1 MNYSAHPRFGYAVR
15 VAGALTLCAALMPT
29 PATRAAS
36 ESGRVDEIAAELSEV
51 QSANATVEMQQ
62 VQSVMAEL
70 AVLPSEENV
79 ARATLDILRRARTLR
94 GDSAPIKNEE
104 IESLVAD
111 LAEVASPKFVLWEE
125 NYKDAQA
132 GNTEK
137 EWDDDAE
144 YVPAPEAPAAPAAE
158 PAAPEAPAE
167 TPAAAE
173 PAAQAPAA
181 GDAAA
186 QPPAPGAAPLTPAPT
201 EGGAEAAP
209 GPRETADPVTVED
222 ANNAINEAMR
232 ELEQQAEGVAQM
244 DSNSGKML
252 DSSPKV
258 APSTKVDSQPLPKVE
273 VYKGDPMM
281 RPVNLDFREMELSN
295 VVALLAHMAGI
306 NVVAGTDVT
315 GTVTANLHG
324 VPLRQ
329 AMDTALRLNG
339 LGLTEE
345 EGIYY
350 IVPYAEAVAKDRRT
364 EMLTLENA
372 KAEDVSKVL
381 EELVAGMPE
390 EKLITV
396 SANKSANIVVVSGP
410 EKRLDDLVR
419 VAKSLDVAEPV
430 LPTVTEAIKVNYG
443 TPTEMV
449 DMVQK
454 MLTPQIGQVA
464 PDERSRHLIVTDQPV
479 VVEQVRTLLTSLDL
493 PVKEVM
499 IDSMVVDVTLEDD
512 AETGVD
518 WLLNSVRRQS
528 RRDAALGND
537 NAIGNL
543 EELGLGTGVPSTT
556 DGGLLNFAVLSS
568 RIDWRGVIQAEVRDL
583 NGKFVSNP
591 VVFTVENKPAKIEI
605 VRDIPYVEVKQTSQ
619 GGSQTNT
626 EFKQIGTILEVTPRV
641 THDNHIIAD
650 ISAKESDTN
659 GEFNGIPIEDRR
671 SIETT
676 MHMKDGQTIYMGGL
690 RKRTDSTTVRKV
702 PVLGDVPVVNVLF
715 RNNKQT
721 ERTKELLVFM
731 TCRVVDQSNK
741 QLTPHQEFVHQDG
754 VNTDLSVNAMDD
766 IWRTTKDPKGMRDP
780 MYKFRRAE

>member
-1 MNYSAHPRFGYAVR
+1 MNYAAHPRIGYAVR
-15 VAGALTLCAALMPT
+15 LAGALALSVCLVPT
-29 PATRAAS
+29 PATKAAS
-36 ESGRVDEIAAELSEV
+36 DSTRVDEIAAELSDL
-51 QSANATVEMQQ
+51 QQASTGKEMHQ

-79 ARATLDILRRARTLR
+79 ARATLDILRRARDLR
-94 GDSAPIKNEE
+94 GESAPIQNEE

-111 LAEVASPKFVLWEE
+111 LAEVASPKFVLWDE
-125 NYKDAQA
+125 NYRDAQVS
-132 GNTEK
+132 TPEK
-137 EWDDDAE
+137 EWDDDAPFVPE
-144 YVPAPEAPAAPAAE
+144 PPAAEPAAEPAPAAPPAEAPAAPAG
-158 PAAPEAPAE
+158 EAS
-167 TPAAAE
+167 
-173 PAAQAPAA
+173 A
-181 GDAAA
+181 GDPSA
-186 QPPAPGAAPLTPAPT
+186 QPPAPGAAPLSPPPAT
-201 EGGAEAAP
+201 EGGSEPAP
-209 GPRETADPVTVED
+209 GPRETADPGKVSD
-222 ANNAINEAMR
+222 SNNAINEAMR
-232 ELEQQAEGVAQM
+232 ELEQQAEGVEQM
-244 DSNSGKML
+244 DSSSSKML
-252 DSSPKV
+252 DAPKV
-258 APSTKVDSQPLPKVE
+258 APSETVSTEPLPKLE

-339 LGLTEE
+339 LGLSEE

-350 IVPYAEAVAKDRRT
+350 IVPYAESVNKQRRT
-364 EMLTLENA
+364 EMITLTNA
-372 KAEDVSKVL
+372 KAEDVRKVVD
-381 EELVAGMPE
+381 ELVAGMPE

-410 EKRLDDLVR
+410 EKRLDDLIR

-443 TPTEMV
+443 TPTEMIE
-449 DMVQK
+449 MVEK
-454 MLTPQIGQVA
+454 MLTPTIGQVA
-464 PDERSRHLIVTDQPV
+464 ADERSRHIIVTDQPV

-493 PVKEVM
+493 PVKQVM

-543 EELGLGTGVPSTT
+543 EELGLGTGVPATT

-568 RIDWRGVIQAEVRDL
+568 RIDWRGMIQAEVRDL

-676 MHMKDGQTIYMGGL
+676 MHMKDGETIYMGGL

-731 TCRVVDQSNK
+731 TCRVVDQAGN
-741 QLTPHQEFVHQDG
+741 QLTPHQEMVHEDG

-766 IWRTTKDPKGMRDP
+766 IWRTTVDPKGMRDP
-780 MYKFRRAE
+780 MYKFRRSE

>member
-1 MNYSAHPRFGYAVR
+1 MNHAAHPRIGYAVR
-15 VAGALTLCAALMPT
+15 VAGIMALSACLLPT
-29 PATRAAS
+29 PAIRAAS
-36 ESGRVDEIAAELSEV
+36 QSARVDEIAAELSDV
-51 QSANATVEMQQ
+51 QQANASTEIHQ

-79 ARATLDILRRARTLR
+79 ARATLDILRRARDLR
-94 GDSAPIKNEE
+94 GESAPIRNEE

-125 NYKDAQA
+125 DYKDAQA
-132 GNTEK
+132 GNPEN
-137 EWDDDAE
+137 EWDDDAPF
-144 YVPAPEAPAAPAAE
+144 VPAPPAPAAEAAPAAPEPA
-158 PAAPEAPAE
+158 PAAPPADAPAPGD
-167 TPAAAE
+167 PAA
-173 PAAQAPAA
+173 
-181 GDAAA
+181 
-186 QPPAPGAAPLTPAPT
+186 PAPGAAPLTPAPAT
-201 EGGAEAAP
+201 EGGVEAP
-209 GPRETADPVTVED
+209 GPRENADPAKVED
-222 ANNAINEAMR
+222 SNNAINEALR
-232 ELEQQAEGVAQM
+232 ELEQQSEGVTQM
-244 DSNSGKML
+244 DASSSKML
-252 DSSPKV
+252 DSAPKV
-258 APSTKVDSQPLPKVE
+258 APSEKVSTEPLPKME
-273 VYKGDPMM
+273 PYKGDPMM

-339 LGLTEE
+339 LGLSEE

-350 IVPYAEAVAKDRRT
+350 IVPYTESVAKQRRT
-364 EMLTLENA
+364 EMLTLVNA
-372 KAEDVSKVL
+372 KADEVQKVL
-381 EELVAGMPE
+381 DELVAGMPE

-396 SANKSANIVVVSGP
+396 SANKSANIIVVSGP
-410 EKRLDDLVR
+410 DKRIDDLVR

-430 LPTVTEAIKVNYG
+430 LPTVTEAIKINYG

-449 DMVQK
+449 EMVQK

-528 RRDAALGND
+528 RRDAALGNN
-537 NAIGNL
+537 NAVGNL

-556 DGGLLNFAVLSS
+556 DGGLLNFAILSS
-568 RIDWRGVIQAEVRDL
+568 RIDWRGMIQAEVRDL

-650 ISAKESDTN
+650 INAKESDTN

-676 MHMKDGQTIYMGGL
+676 MHMKDGETIFMGGL

-731 TCRVVDQSNK
+731 TCRVMDQSNK